1 MPAVLVEPRE
11 DPKPQPQPQL
21 KEETESLNLC
31 SLQGIGDICWKGH
44 SCQSNHQETLWV
56 GELESLGPME
66 RAKAEFLLFNCRVL
80 FKVSFLLESQFLP

>member
-1 MPAVLVEPRE
+1 MTSAGKVTAAKVITKR
-11 DPKPQPQPQL
+11 
-21 KEETESLNLC
+21 
-31 SLQGIGDICWKGH
+31 
-44 SCQSNHQETLWV
+44 LWV